1 MSIVLSAPKIVLL
14 AVLLAAKADLD
25 SLSFVAANHG
35 SVLRRELLLRI
46 LLTYL
51 PETLKSEEYVSFI
64 EEVHR
69 GEYVANEH
77 WEVDTSAVDHLSEEE
92 AVSKIRKLHL
102 LKLSWPEAPPD
113 AEEDPLTL
121 FLLRR
126 AHKVDEEAGLL
137 TQLPDLLAPFLQH
150 SQSLRTWTISVLL
163 PLLRRNFEYHPESS
177 STITLAGF
185 EQLNDHAA
193 VDLLLSQTGAQED
206 YANVGRDLRGLLG
219 PWLYNDNRWKLV
231 KSKKGDS
238 EDFEEESWMCPG
250 WEEMLVWLTSKAT
263 TTWQIPV
270 RAIDDW
276 HGPEDVD
283 LGGYGQM
290 WMNDEK
296 QQYLERRY
304 ARAALACAYLIPE
317 ATTEALTGAYTIAQE
332 VTKLLDDPLPP
343 LQTAASNLSPVAD
356 LGSTN
361 IMFAKNA
368 TFLRNNL
375 LDESNVLTKPS
386 KLATELL
393 SALVISAFL
402 STRAGSPTT
411 VRRAGELAL
420 LQDEREQKTE
430 FLKLIHTI
438 SERGPNS
445 DDKFWIKAR
454 NEVLWLRDWGAEE
467 EAPPDEE
474 EYCFGIFGRLKRD
487 FVEVEML
494 KALLAH
500 TSSYLGLFATHD
512 TELTSDQDTLL
523 QNPCMKTRRISR
535 CRKRFCVI
543 PSTLQQWPPMT
554 MHPTRT
560 VHGAV

>member
-1 MSIVLSAPKIVLL
+1 MSLVLSAPKIVLL
-14 AVLLAAKADLD
+14 AVHLAAKADLD

-35 SVLRRELLLRI
+35 SVLRKELLLRI

-64 EEVHR
+64 EEVET
-69 GEYVANEH
+69 GEFVVNEQ
-77 WEVDTSAVDHLSEEE
+77 WQVDTSSVDNFSEDE
-92 AVSKIRKLHL
+92 AVKKVRKLHL
-102 LKLSWPEAPPD
+102 LKLSWPEAPQG
-113 AEEDPLTL
+113 AEEDLLTL

-137 TQLPDLLAPFLQH
+137 TQLPGLLTPFLEH
-150 SQSLRTWTISVLL
+150 SQDLRTWTISVLL
-163 PLLRRNFEYHPESS
+163 PLLRRNFEYHPGESAP
-177 STITLAGF
+177 ITLADF

-193 VDLLLSQTGAQED
+193 VDLLLSQTGARED
-206 YANVGRDLRGLLG
+206 YANVGRDLRGLVG
-219 PWLYNDNRWKLV
+219 PWIYNDSRWQH
-231 KSKKGDS
+231 STADAGDL
-238 EDFEEESWMCPG
+238 EDAEEENWTCPG
-250 WEEMLVWLTSKAT
+250 WEQMLTWLTSKAT

-290 WMNDEK
+290 WINDEK

-304 ARAALACAYLIPE
+304 ARAALACAYLIPD
-317 ATTEALTGAYTIAQE
+317 ATTEALTGAYTIALE

-343 LQTAASNLSPVAD
+343 LETAASNLSPVPD

-361 IMFAKNA
+361 IMFAKNV
-368 TFLRNNL
+368 TYLRNNL
-375 LDESNVLTKPS
+375 LDESNVLTRPS

-393 SALVISAFL
+393 SALVISAYL
-402 STRAGSPTT
+402 ATRAGSPMT

-438 SERGPNS
+438 SERGPSS

-454 NEVLWLRDWGAEE
+454 NGILWLRDWGAEE
-467 EAPPDEE
+467 DANPGEE
-474 EYCFGIFGRLKRD
+474 EYCSGIFGRLKRE
-487 FVEVEML
+487 FIETELL
-494 KALLAH
+494 KALLGH
-500 TSSYLGLFATHD
+500 TSK
-512 TELTSDQDTLL
+512 
-523 QNPCMKTRRISR
+523 NSR
-535 CRKRFCVI
+535 
-543 PSTLQQWPPMT
+543 S
-554 MHPTRT
+554 
-560 VHGAV
+560 